1 MTKTAVAGLV
11 KGAAIDLAPRGVTVN
26 NIRPG
31 PTTTDMTK
39 EHTELVLRLIPLGR
53 MGKTREVAGL
63 VSYLASEEAGFITGA
78 SVTIDG
84 GYSA

>member
-1 MTKTAVAGLV
+1 LV
-11 KGAAIDLAPRGVTVN
+11 KGAAIELALRGVTVN
-26 NIRPG
+26 NIQPG

-39 EHTELVLRLIPLGR
+39 EHTERVLPFILLGR

-63 VSYLASEEAGFITGA
+63 VTYLASEEAGFTGA

-84 GYSA
+84 AYSA

>member
-1 MTKTAVAGLV
+1 M
-11 KGAAIDLAPRGVTVN
+11 KGAAIELVPRGVTVN
-26 NIRPG
+26 NVQPG

-39 EHTELVLRLIPLGR
+39 EHTERVLPLIPLGR

-63 VSYLASEEAGFITGA
+63 VTYLASEEAGFITGA

>member
-1 MTKTAVAGLV
+1 M
-11 KGAAIDLAPRGVTVN
+11 KGAAIELAPRGVTVN
-26 NIRPG
+26 NVQPG

-39 EHTELVLRLIPLGR
+39 EHTEQVLPFISLGR

-63 VSYLASEEAGFITGA
+63 VTYLESEEAGFTAGA